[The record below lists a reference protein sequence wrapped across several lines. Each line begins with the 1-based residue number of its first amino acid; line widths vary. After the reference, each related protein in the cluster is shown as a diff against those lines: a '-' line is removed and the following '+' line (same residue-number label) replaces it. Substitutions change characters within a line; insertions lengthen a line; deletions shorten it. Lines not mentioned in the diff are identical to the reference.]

1 MKKTVMI
8 VATGLLL
15 GAGVKAQTIQEG
27 INHLYADRFQHAEKV
42 FTDLLAANPN
52 NIEAAYWLG
61 QTYFDMDVN
70 DKARQLYDKT
80 LTTSNNAP
88 LILVGSAHADLTQK
102 KVAEARQKFETAI
115 TMTRGRKGDDPA
127 ILNAIGRAIVDAQ
140 KDTTMLSYAVEKLK
154 IAAEKNDKDPDIL
167 INLGNAIRKA
177 RPGEGGGEAYTAYQ
191 KAISLNANFP
201 IAYFRL
207 AKLFEGQK
215 NWELVVENLNKAT
228 SIDPKFAAAYY
239 ELFFYYLL
247 SNNQRLDQAE
257 TSLQKLIESKQPYTD
272 PGDQYLYG
280 QLCWV
285 KKDFRC
291 AVDKGESV
299 MKALG
304 QAAKPKVHLLLA
316 DAYYNLPDSVNAK
329 KYIDSYFQREKPE
342 DLVLAYPFSL
352 KARILL
358 KFPGNEQLA
367 FESVQEGVKRDT
379 IIENKL
385 KELRDMALEFRKVGR
400 RDLEAQLF
408 SQAIAISPKPVIQ
421 DYDGA
426 VRGFYFSKKYPE
438 SLEVSKKLRDNWTG
452 EIYGYEWVFNNARAI
467 DTVKRDSIAVPAA
480 IALYDFIHTKDTI
493 KFKRQLTSATGYLA
507 DYYANY
513 AKDNQKAIQYMYK
526 LIWTDTSNRAAL
538 ERSIKALSERPSA
551 PRGNATPTQTQGVKP
566 AGTKPSPAVKPN
578 TPATKPRSVAVK
590 K

>member
-1 MKKTVMI
+1 
-8 VATGLLL
+8 LLL
-15 GAGVKAQTIQEG
+15 GTGVKAQNIQEG

-42 FTDLLAANPN
+42 FNDLLAANPN
-52 NIEAAYWLG
+52 NIEATYWLG

-70 DKARQLYDKT
+70 DKARDLYAKA
-80 LTTSNNAP
+80 LTTTNNAP
-88 LILVGSAHADLTQK
+88 LILVGAAHADLTQK
-102 KVAEARQKFETAI
+102 KVADARQKFETAI
-115 TMTRGRKGDDPA
+115 TMTRGRKGDDPV

-140 KDTTMLSYAVEKLK
+140 KDTTMLAYAVEKLK
-154 IAAEKNDKDPDIL
+154 TAAERDDKSADIQ

-191 KAISLNANFP
+191 KAISLNPNFP

-215 NWELVVENLNKAT
+215 NWELVVENLEKAIA
-228 SIDPKFAAAYY
+228 IDPKFAAAHY

-247 SNNQRLDQAE
+247 SNNQKLDKAE
-257 TSLQKLIESKQPYTD
+257 ASLQKLIDSKTPYTD
-272 PGDQYLYG
+272 PADQYLYG

-329 KYIDSYFQREKPE
+329 KYIESYFTREKPE

-352 KARILL
+352 QGKILL
-358 KFPGNEQLA
+358 KFPGNEQKA
-367 FESVQEGVKRDT
+367 YESVLEGVKRDT
-379 IIENKL
+379 IIDNKL
-385 KELRDMALEFRKVGR
+385 KELREMALEFRKIGR

-408 SQAIAISPKPVIQ
+408 SQAIALSPKPVIQ

-426 VRGFYFSKKYPE
+426 VRGYYFSKKYSE
-438 SLEVSKKLRDNWTG
+438 SLEVSKKLRDNWNG
-452 EIYGYEWVFNNARAI
+452 EIYGYEWVFNNSRVL

-480 IALYDFIHTKDTI
+480 IALYDFIHSKDTI
-493 KFKRQLTSATGYLA
+493 KFKRQLVSATGYLA

-513 AKDNQKAIQYMYK
+513 AHDNAKAVQYMYK
-526 LIWTDTSNRAAL
+526 LIWTDSTNKTQL
-538 ERSIKALSERPSA
+538 QRSIDALQNRQSA
-551 PRGNATPTQTQGVKP
+551 PRGNATPTQTQGSKP

-578 TPATKPRSVAVK
+578 SPATKPKAVAPK